1 MNKELFSKIIK
12 HPNEKIS
19 TKELSQLEEL
29 VANFPFCQ
37 IGHILIAKAYHDSQN
52 MLTDKKMQ
60 IAAAYTASRPN
71 LKHFIEY
78 VDQITQHK
86 SFLDLEK
93 KEVKIEKDE
102 PSLNNFFDNE
112 VLSNTDYLTNE
123 LTTSLLTKRKS
134 KYSNPSESEETN
146 VIVKRLRQIS
156 QLSQQKA
163 KEKRLRDEF
172 SQLKESSSEDDS
184 KLYIKRINELLGQ
197 INPASEDVEA
207 ILAYLETIQ
216 EHQEKGEN
224 FSKEKKGLEEIIDQ
238 FIEENPVIQKKV
250 YAKKQEIAPPS
261 DLSVE
266 SIQENFNLVSENLAK
281 INLKQGN
288 NEKAIQIY
296 EQLMLKFPE
305 KKLYFADQIKNIKK
319 EQS

>member
-12 HPNEKIS
+12 NPHEKIS

-52 MLTDKKMQ
+52 MLTDKKLQ

-78 VDQITQHK
+78 TDQVEHK
-86 SFLDLEK
+86 SFLNLQKDLQ
-93 KEVKIEKDE
+93 IEKEE

-134 KYSNPSESEETN
+134 SYSTDSEENN
-146 VIVKRLRQIS
+146 VIIKRLRQIS

-163 KEKRLRDEF
+163 KEKKLRDEF
-172 SQLKESSSEDDS
+172 SQLKEASSEDDS
-184 KLYIKRINELLGQ
+184 KLYIERINELLEQ

-216 EHQEKGEN
+216 ENQEKGEN
-224 FSKEKKGLEEIIDQ
+224 FSKEKKGIEDIIDQ
-238 FIEENPVIQKKV
+238 FIEDNPVIQKKT
-250 YAKKQEIAPPS
+250 YLKKQEIAPPS
-261 DLSVE
+261 DLSAQ

-288 NEKAIQIY
+288 KEKAIQIY

-305 KKLYFADQIKNIKK
+305 KKLYFADQIKNINK

>member
-1 MNKELFSKIIK
+1 MTIGNTIMNKELFSKIIK
-12 HPNEKIS
+12 NPHTTIS

-29 VANFPFCQ
+29 VVNFPFCQ

-52 MLTDKKMQ
+52 MLTDKKLQ
-60 IAAAYTASRPN
+60 IAAAYTASRTN

-78 VDQITQHK
+78 VTDSSESNTLLTI
-86 SFLDLEK
+86 DK
-93 KEVKIEKDE
+93 KNTKEE

-123 LTTSLLTKRKS
+123 FTTSLLTKRKS
-134 KYSNPSESEETN
+134 KDSDLSESNT
-146 VIVKRLRQIS
+146 VVKRLREIS

-163 KEKRLRDEF
+163 KEKKLREKF
-172 SQLKESSSEDDS
+172 SQLKKSSSENDS
-184 KLYIKRINELLGQ
+184 KIYIKKINELLGQ

-216 EHQEKGEN
+216 ENQGNGKN

-238 FIEENPVIQKKV
+238 FIEENPVIEKKI
-250 YAKKQEIAPPS
+250 YIKKQEIEPPS
-261 DLSVE
+261 DLSVG

-288 NEKAIQIY
+288 KEKAIQIY
-296 EQLMLKFPE
+296 EQLILKFPE
-305 KKLYFADQIKNIKK
+305 KKLYFANQIKNINN
-319 EQS
+319 E